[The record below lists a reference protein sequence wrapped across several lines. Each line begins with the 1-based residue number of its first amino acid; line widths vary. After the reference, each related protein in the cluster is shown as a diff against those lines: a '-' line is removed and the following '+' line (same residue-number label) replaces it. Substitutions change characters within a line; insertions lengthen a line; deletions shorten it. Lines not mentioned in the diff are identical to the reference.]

1 MIIRPADIDDARAI
15 ATIHVR
21 SWQHAYIDILPE
33 HGLAALSI
41 DDRTQQWSGWLQA
54 ENSPTRALVAEKRD
68 VVVGFAAWGPN
79 TDAHAEPDTA
89 MLYSIYLHP
98 DHMGEGIGSQL
109 LEAVEVEMI
118 AEGYSAAELHV
129 LEENTPTRWF
139 YENLGWKLIP
149 DSAQVEHFFEMSMT
163 TVRYRK
169 ALS

>member
-41 DDRTQQWSGWLQA
+41 DDRMQQWSGWLQA
-54 ENSPTRALVAEKRD
+54 ENSPMRALVAEKRD
-68 VVVGFAAWGPN
+68 AVVGFAAWGPN
-79 TDAHAEPDTA
+79 PDTNTEPDTA

-98 DHMGEGIGSQL
+98 NHMGEGIGSQL

-118 AEGYSAAELHV
+118 AEGYSAGMLHV
-129 LEENTPTRWF
+129 LEQNAPSRSF
-139 YENLGWKLIP
+139 YERHGWKLVP
-149 DSAQVEHFFEMSMT
+149 DSAAVEHFYEMSMT
-163 TVRYRK
+163 TVCYRK